1 MARPYSRDLRDRVV
15 AVVASGRP
23 CRAVA
28 AQFGV
33 SVASVVKWSQRW
45 RATGSA
51 AAKPMGGRRPL
62 RLAGE
67 RAWLLARIAEKPDL
81 TLRAVVAE
89 LAERGTPASYGA
101 VWRFLAREGISF
113 KKNLHASEQARA
125 DIARRRARWK
135 MHQGRL
141 DPRRLVFLDETWAKT
156 NMTRRYGRCSR
167 GARLVAKVPHGRW
180 RTVTFLAA
188 LRHDRIAAPCVLD
201 GPINGTSFCA
211 YIEQFLVP
219 SLSPGDIVIMDN
231 LGSHKGKAVRRLIRS
246 AGAKL
251 FFLPRYS
258 PDLNPIEQVFAK
270 LKTLLR
276 KTDPRTIEATWRSIG
291 DLLGC
296 FTPQECA
303 NYLANAG
310 YASA

>member
-1 MARPYSRDLRDRVV
+1 
-15 AVVASGRP
+15 
-23 CRAVA
+23 
-28 AQFGV
+28 
-33 SVASVVKWSQRW
+33 
-45 RATGSA
+45 
-51 AAKPMGGRRPL
+51 
-62 RLAGE
+62 
-67 RAWLLARIAEKPDL
+67 
-81 TLRAVVAE
+81 
-89 LAERGTPASYGA
+89 
-101 VWRFLAREGISF
+101 
-113 KKNLHASEQARA
+113 
-125 DIARRRARWK
+125 

-156 NMTRRYGRCSR
+156 NMTRRHGRCAR
-167 GARLVAKVPHGRW
+167 GTRLVAKVPHGRW
-180 RTVTFLAA
+180 RTVTFPAA